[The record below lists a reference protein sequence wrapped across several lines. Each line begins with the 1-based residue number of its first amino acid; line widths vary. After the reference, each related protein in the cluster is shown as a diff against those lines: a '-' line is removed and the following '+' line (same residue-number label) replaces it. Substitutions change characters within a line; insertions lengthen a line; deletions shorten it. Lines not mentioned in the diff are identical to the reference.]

1 MRSHR
6 FANSPSKPS
15 YNARANHLL
24 QPMARPNKTQ
34 RKIQT
39 PSRHAAKFEPSS
51 ILERRLVPPPFAHEL
66 IYATYII
73 IYQLTSCDNIH
84 ADVRKLK
91 SCSRRR
97 RSHRVT
103 GAGPDALGSFLGGS
117 IDRTFV
123 DVWYHSIFLHL
134 RSRRSVFD
142 AASVVEH
149 REESEESEIEGAV
162 APDHIRRA

>member
-39 PSRHAAKFEPSS
+39 RHATLPNSS
-51 ILERRLVPPPFAHEL
+51 PRASSKDALFPPFAHEL

-73 IYQLTSCDNIH
+73 KYQLTSCDNIH

-97 RSHRVT
+97 RSHCVT

-123 DVWYHSIFLHL
+123 DVWNHSIFLHL
-134 RSRRSVFD
+134 RSRRFVFD